1 MKCEN
6 CGNNEVTFV
15 YRSNL
20 NGKITEK
27 HLCADCAARQGY
39 IRCMEAQHDRMMRG
53 FFDDSFFGGSMLD
66 GFFGP
71 VLGGRNRLFRENLFD
86 DFFREM
92 PALTAEPKSTEETAA
107 EKKEALVEDAEQG
120 RFARLR
126 RLNALRLAMKR
137 AAHKEDFEEA
147 ARLRDEI
154 RALEREHKE
163 SA

>member
-15 YRSNL
+15 YRSNI

-27 HLCADCAARQGY
+27 HLCSRCAAEQGY
-39 IRCMEAQHDRMMRG
+39 TRSLAESHERLMRSFLG
-53 FFDDSFFGGSMLD
+53 GDFFGRSMMD
-66 GFFGP
+66 GFLLPRMG
-71 VLGGRNRLFRENLFD
+71 VHSLGEEIFD

-92 PALTAEPKSTEETAA
+92 PALTAEEPQAPAAA
-107 EKKEALVEDAEQG
+107 EKKDLLVEEKEQG
-120 RFARLR
+120 RFARMR
-126 RLNALRLAMKR
+126 KLNALRLEMKKAVR
-137 AAHKEDFEEA
+137 REDFEEA

-154 RALEREHKE
+154 RALEQEHQE

>member
-27 HLCADCAARQGY
+27 HLCADCAAEQGY
-39 IRCMEAQHDRMMRG
+39 IRHIEAQRYRMMRG
-53 FFDDSFFGGSMLD
+53 FFDDSFFGGSMMD
-66 GFFGP
+66 DFFGP
-71 VLGGRNRLFRENLFD
+71 MLGGRNRLFRENLFD

-92 PALTAEPKSTEETAA
+92 PALTAEPKHAEEAAA
-107 EKKEALVEDAEQG
+107 EKKDALVEDAEQS

-126 RLNALRLAMKR
+126 RLNALRLAMKQ
-137 AAHKEDFEEA
+137 AAHREDFEEA

-154 RALEREHKE
+154 RTLEQEHKE